1 MSIVDVLE
9 VKYVSENP
17 SAFDAPLR
25 FEVTF
30 ECLDSLEDDLEWK
43 IVYKFR
49 GDRLGVTVVSIT
61 CAYLDQPFVSVGYYV
76 NNEYFAPGAGPRE
89 GGAAVPPE
97 DAPPDFGAE
106 RVFRNLCADQ
116 PRVTR
121 YAINARARRASAM
134 RSRGGAPSSLQH
146 DHMLQ
151 ENDDQL
157 AALGGKVSALR
168 ALSYDI
174 EGEDGSVGG
183 AGDLLRRTMGKLDA
197 MIGAGG
203 NRHMW
208 YLVAFVMAVMFCL
221 CAPSLHEFLLVLSLH
236 DPTPTAPGSEQ

>member
-1 MSIVDVLE
+1 
-9 VKYVSENP
+9 
-17 SAFDAPLR
+17 
-25 FEVTF
+25 
-30 ECLDSLEDDLEWK
+30 
-43 IVYKFR
+43 
-49 GDRLGVTVVSIT
+49 
-61 CAYLDQPFVSVGYYV
+61 
-76 NNEYFAPGAGPRE
+76 
-89 GGAAVPPE
+89 
-97 DAPPDFGAE
+97 
-106 RVFRNLCADQ
+106 
-116 PRVTR
+116 
-121 YAINARARRASAM
+121 M

-221 CAPSLHEFLLVLSLH
+221 WCAKR
-236 DPTPTAPGSEQ
+236 

>member
-1 MSIVDVLE
+1 MLTRKLRASLASPNATEADSKPRATRSGPARAGGTMSIVDVLE

-43 IVYKFR
+43 IVYVGSAEDQGRDQVLEEVMVGPVPLGTSKFVLEAPPPSFAEIPR

-106 RVFRNLCADQ
+106 RGSKRPFS
-116 PRVTR
+116 TR
-121 YAINARARRASAM
+121 F
-134 RSRGGAPSSLQH
+134 G
-146 DHMLQ
+146 
-151 ENDDQL
+151 
-157 AALGGKVSALR
+157 
-168 ALSYDI
+168 
-174 EGEDGSVGG
+174 
-183 AGDLLRRTMGKLDA
+183 
-197 MIGAGG
+197 
-203 NRHMW
+203 
-208 YLVAFVMAVMFCL
+208 
-221 CAPSLHEFLLVLSLH
+221 
-236 DPTPTAPGSEQ
+236 